1 MDPMELMG
9 DRERLIPDASAVFR
23 RSSRGIIS
31 GSAYAESVM
40 SIFVFKKYR

>member
-1 MDPMELMG
+1 MELTG
-9 DRERLIPDASAVFR
+9 DCERLIPDTSAVFC
-23 RSSRGIIS
+23 RSAGGIIS